1 MIWKFIFGQAI
12 SIVFPESL
20 KTFSRLQN
28 LRVFNIELSQNFFVP
43 ADVVNFIENLNKV
56 NYNAIDDNCS
66 NCCRVNA
73 T

>member
-1 MIWKFIFGQAI
+1 MICRFILGHVTR
-12 SIVFPESL
+12 IVFPESL

-28 LRVFNIELSQNFFVP
+28 LRVLKIELSQNFFVP